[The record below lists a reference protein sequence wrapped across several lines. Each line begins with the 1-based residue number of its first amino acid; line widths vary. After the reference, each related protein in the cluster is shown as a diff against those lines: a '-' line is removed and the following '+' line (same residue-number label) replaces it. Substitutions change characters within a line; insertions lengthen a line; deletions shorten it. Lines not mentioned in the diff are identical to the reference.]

1 MSKHASGK
9 RSAYEDGTPGQHQGR
24 RLREDSTLAGFSFCN
39 MAAVTRSEAF
49 EQPTAVI
56 DARSAKLGCSTS
68 PFYERELRA

>member
-1 MSKHASGK
+1 MAMPV
-9 RSAYEDGTPGQHQGR
+9 RWQYAGR
-24 RLREDSTLAGFSFCN
+24 GRLPDFSTLAGFSFCN

-68 PFYERELRA
+68 LFYERELRA